1 MKNLALSVF
10 ALSLVAAPA
19 IADTVSPNCT
29 GENFRQLD
37 FWVGDWDL
45 KWQGGVGVN
54 HIQKSFENCVIEE
67 HFNGQPSQHLQ
78 GHSVSLYDA
87 TAKEWKQTWVDN
99 EGGYIALAGG
109 PHADGTFVLATQPGP
124 KGGRSRMVFEDIKP
138 DSFVWRWQ
146 SSTDGKNWKDQWVID
161 YARHK
166 PA

>member
-78 GHSVSLYDA
+78 GHSVSTYA
-87 TAKEWKQTWVDN
+87 NGAWRQNWVDN
-99 EGGYIALAGG
+99 QGGYCDLTGG
-109 PHADGTFVLATQPGP
+109 PQADGTFVLENVRENDKTPY
-124 KGGRSRMVFEDIKP
+124 RRMVFENITA
-138 DSFVWRWQ
+138 DSLSWHWQ
-146 SSTDGKNWKDQWVID
+146 GSDDGGKTWADRWVIE
-161 YARHK
+161 YTRVK
-166 PA
+166 P